1 MTPKVGPGAVQPK
14 ILQIYNE
21 IKPDLDRVESHLQA
35 HMRSEYPY
43 LDGMQQH
50 LTKFAG
56 KRIRPALLLFAAR
69 VAGKIRDDHIVMG
82 SVVEMLHNATLVH
95 DDVLDEALLRRN
107 FSTINRVWDNEQAI
121 IFGDFIFGKTFMVL
135 ASLGNVDVFKILTD
149 TAYRICTGELLQL
162 SKKFDLHMDEPEYY
176 HLIDLKTASLF
187 EASCRLGCQGN
198 NVTREVQDALAAYG
212 RNIGIAFQ
220 VADDWLDITGEENVM
235 GKSLGT
241 DITKGKITLPLIRL
255 MKVAAPAEAR
265 EVEQILQGSPHEMRS
280 RIAALLEKHGVLDYC
295 FGKAREFVQD
305 AKNAL
310 KPLRSSP
317 YREALDAIAEF
328 VLDRQN

>member
-1 MTPKVGPGAVQPK
+1 MTPKVGQGAIQPK
-14 ILQIYNE
+14 ILQIYQD
-21 IKPDLDRVESHLQA
+21 IKPDLDRVETHLQA
-35 HMRSEYPY
+35 QLRSEYPY

-69 VAGKIRDDHIVMG
+69 VTGKVKDDHIVMG

-95 DDVLDEALLRRN
+95 DDVLDEALLRR
-107 FSTINRVWDNEQAI
+107 SYPTINRVWDNEQAI
-121 IFGDFIFGKTFMVL
+121 IFGDFIFGKTFMVA
-135 ASLGNVDVFKILTD
+135 ASLGNVEVFKILTD

-162 SKKFDLHMDEPEYY
+162 SKKYDLNMDEQEYY

-187 EASCRLGCQGN
+187 EACCRLGCQGN
-198 NVTREVQDALAAYG
+198 NVSREVQDALAAYG
-212 RNIGIAFQ
+212 RNLGIAFQ
-220 VADDWLDITGEENVM
+220 VVDDWLDITGEENVM

-241 DITKGKITLPLIRL
+241 DITKGKITLPVIRL
-255 MKVAAPAEAR
+255 MQILKPEEAR
-265 EVEQILQGSPHEMRS
+265 DVKELLQHPETARV
-280 RIAALLEKHGVLDYC
+280 RIGALVEKHGALDYC
-295 FGKAREFVQD
+295 FAKAKSFVQE

-310 KPLRSSP
+310 KPLRTSP
-317 YREALDAIAEF
+317 YREALESIAEF